1 MKSSEA
7 INLIWAVVVIVSMLL
22 AAWYVRNRVKIQK
35 LKATHPQLA
44 ELLNFAGQLALKAT
58 NYQATE
64 DKAGEQKLADATDAV
79 YDQIKQLY
87 PSLPLTKATVRSL
100 VQSAYDKQFGKAP
113 TDSVSPTKPVQPVEP
128 SSTSVEPVQPTKLDP
143 KPEQKAPA
151 APSVDDRL
159 DDLHL

>member
-1 MKSSEA
+1 MKSNEV
-7 INLIWAVVVIVSMLL
+7 INLIWALVVIVSMLL
-22 AAWYVRNRVKIQK
+22 AAWYAHNRVKIQK

-44 ELLNFAGQLALKAT
+44 ELLDFAGQLALKAT

-64 DKAGEQKLADATDAV
+64 DKDGEQKLADATEEV

-113 TDSVSPTKPVQPVEP
+113 TDSVSQVKPTQPVETTPVPVQPVQPVEP
-128 SSTSVEPVQPTKLDP
+128 VTN
-143 KPEQKAPA
+143 PEQKASATP
-151 APSVDDRL
+151 PLDDRL
-159 DDLHL
+159 DNLHL

>member
-1 MKSSEA
+1 MKSNEV
-7 INLIWAVVVIVSMLL
+7 INLIWALVVIVSMLL
-22 AAWYVRNRVKIQK
+22 AAWYAHNRVKIQK

-44 ELLNFAGQLALKAT
+44 ELLDFAGQLALKAT

-64 DKAGEQKLADATDAV
+64 DKDGEQKLADATEEV

-100 VQSAYDKQFGKAP
+100 VQSAYNKQFGKAP
-113 TDSVSPTKPVQPVEP
+113 TDSVSQAQPTQPVETTPASVQPVQPVEP
-128 SSTSVEPVQPTKLDP
+128 
-143 KPEQKAPA
+143 EQKASDTP
-151 APSVDDRL
+151 PVDDRL